1 MLRFYSA
8 FTANFYVY
16 VKEWSISVCTCV
28 ILYIKLNVTGA
39 INKITKGEFL
49 FSFYIF
55 PLLPLTYKNV
65 FLLCVCVF
73 CFYTLKE
80 STGIRGWWI
89 GLNDLNEVGI
99 YKWVSG
105 QNMNYSNW
113 EPDQPDNED
122 VSDGSNDDCVQHL
135 YRLVEKIICMVWY

>member
-1 MLRFYSA
+1 
-8 FTANFYVY
+8 
-16 VKEWSISVCTCV
+16 VC
-28 ILYIKLNVTGA
+28 
-39 INKITKGEFL
+39 F
-49 FSFYIF
+49 F
-55 PLLPLTYKNV
+55 
-65 FLLCVCVF
+65 
-73 CFYTLKE
+73 FYTLKE

-135 YRLVEKIICMVWY
+135 YRLVEKIICMV

>member
-65 FLLCVCVF
+65 FLLCVCV
-73 CFYTLKE
+73 CFFFLYIKRIHRYPWMVDRIKRPKWGGYIQMVIRTEHELLKLG
-80 STGIRGWWI
+80 TGSAR
-89 GLNDLNEVGI
+89 
-99 YKWVSG
+99 
-105 QNMNYSNW
+105 
-113 EPDQPDNED
+113 
-122 VSDGSNDDCVQHL
+122 
-135 YRLVEKIICMVWY
+135 